1 MITLLTDFGNSDAYV
16 GIMKGA
22 ILSVD
27 PSAVI
32 VDLTHDIAPQDIA
45 GAAYCIDSAYKY
57 FPPGSIHVVVVD
69 PGVGSHR
76 AIIAVSAG
84 GHVFLAPD
92 NGVLSRI
99 LSSGQPKTITVVE
112 NDTYFRKPVS
122 QTFHGRDIFAPVAG
136 HLNNGLPVDRLGP
149 EVTADQL
156 MHLDLPKP
164 YVSKS
169 REIKGQVIRIDR
181 FGNLITN
188 IDHQLIR
195 AAFDAVNAHELNV
208 SIGAHH
214 ISGLSASYQEAGSQS
229 LLALIGST
237 GFMEIA
243 VSGGRASEFCGA
255 GQGAIVLIQPAGK

>member
-1 MITLLTDFGNSDAYV
+1 MAVITLLTDFGTSDAYA

-27 PSAVI
+27 PLAVI

-45 GAAYCIDSAYKY
+45 GAAYCIDSAYRY
-57 FPPGSIHVVVVD
+57 FPTGSIHLVVVD

-99 LSSGQPKTITVVE
+99 LSSGQPNTITVVE
-112 NDTYFRKPVS
+112 NDTYFRRPVS

-136 HLNNGLPVDRLGP
+136 HLNKGLPVGCLGP
-149 EVTADQL
+149 EVTAAKL
-156 MHLDLPKP
+156 IHLDLPKP
-164 YVSKS
+164 HVSKN
-169 REIKGQVIRIDR
+169 REIQGQVIRIDR

-188 IDHQLIR
+188 IDHQLIKKT
-195 AAFDAVNAHELNV
+195 FDTVDERDLDLF
-208 SIGAHH
+208 IGTHH
-214 ISGLSASYQEAGSQS
+214 VSGLSACYRETGARS
-229 LLALIGST
+229 LLALVGST
-237 GFMEIA
+237 GFVEIS
-243 VSGGRASEFCGA
+243 VSCGSASELLGV
-255 GQGAIVLIQPAGK
+255 GQGTIVLIRPA